1 MSATPSARSLRR
13 AVLAA
18 LALLLALAA
27 AEAWQWGHK
36 AALQQALARGGA
48 SADST
53 EPLLQFA
60 HAQALAAR
68 LDFGPDL
75 VAADFEAAQRA
86 WRRLQDDPQLGAAA
100 RFNGA
105 NLLLRQA
112 QALHASD
119 DANRVGQA
127 LPLAELA
134 KEQYRAL
141 LRADPGFWDARY
153 NLDRAQRL
161 QPDVEVDESEA
172 SAPRAAERAPTRM
185 RGQALGLP

>member
-1 MSATPSARSLRR
+1 MKLAARR
-13 AVLAA
+13 AVLF
-18 LALLLALAA
+18 ALLLLAALAA
-27 AEAWQWGHK
+27 AEAWPWWRKTQL
-36 AALQQALARGGA
+36 LQQLAEGA
-48 SADST
+48 AAPESA

-60 HAQALAAR
+60 HAQALTAR
-68 LDFGPDL
+68 LDLGPGI
-75 VAADFEAAQRA
+75 VAADFEAALRA
-86 WRRLQDDPQLGAAA
+86 WRRLQDDPQLGTAA

-119 DANRVGQA
+119 DANRVGMA

-141 LRADPGFWDARY
+141 LRADPGLWDARY

-161 QPDVEVDESEA
+161 QPDPEGEDSEA
-172 SAPRAAERAPTRM
+172 SAPRAAERAPTTM